1 VSRASYRVLM
11 VCMGNICRSPTAE
24 GVLRSRLAARGL
36 SARVEVDSAGTHGWH
51 EGAPPDYRAQR
62 HAARRGYDLSS
73 QRSRAVRATDFERFD
88 LVLAMDSD
96 NIEHLGSACPREHR
110 HKVRRLTEFAR
121 THRAEDVLDPYQ
133 GEGADFE
140 RVLDLIEDA
149 CDGLI
154 DHLSM
159 QLAARST
166 EPPAR

>member
-1 VSRASYRVLM
+1 M

-36 SARVEVDSAGTHGWH
+36 AGQVEVDSAGTHGWH
-51 EGAPPDYRAQR
+51 GGAPPDYRVQR
-62 HAARRGYDLSS
+62 HAVRRGYDLSP
-73 QRSRAVRATDFERFD
+73 QRSRAVQATDFERFD

-96 NIEHLGSACPREHR
+96 NFEHLEEACPPQHR
-110 HKVRRLTEFAR
+110 HKVRRLMEFAR
-121 THRAEDVLDPYQ
+121 MHRVADVPDPYQ
-133 GEGADFE
+133 GAGADFE

-149 CDGLI
+149 CDGLV

-159 QLAARST
+159 KLAPRRM